1 MFFGVLVAF
10 FSRWPLRKT
19 AQPTHDIASRVRAL
33 HQSYG
38 YILKRRCRRILR
50 DPERVEDAMQEIFL
64 TLCRSLDQYQG
75 EPQHILPWLYRVTT
89 THCLRI
95 LDKDKRHLR
104 YFSLHEDDENTD
116 ATEEPSDWTREE
128 QIALARFLEQLP
140 ETQRAAVLYRYVSG
154 MTQEEIAE
162 VMEVSRDQIRRWLQH
177 FQQRGRIVLREKNP

>member
-10 FSRWPLRKT
+10 FNRWPLRK
-19 AQPTHDIASRVRAL
+19 AAEPNHDIQARVSAL
-33 HQSYG
+33 YQTYG

-50 DPERVEDAMQEIFL
+50 DAERVEDAMQEIFL

-75 EPQHILPWLYRVTT
+75 DPQHILAWLYRITT

-95 LDKDKRHLR
+95 LDKDKRNLR
-104 YFSLHEDDENTD
+104 YLSLHEDGEPTETPDES
-116 ATEEPSDWTREE
+116 SDWTREE
-128 QIALARFLEQLP
+128 QFALLQFLEQLP
-140 ETQRAAVLYRYVSG
+140 EPQRAAVLYRYVSG

-177 FQQRGRIVLREKNP
+177 FQQRGRIVLREKNS